1 MELSVIC
8 SILRWFGGCWSFGP
22 KPVARRRYVCLSSL
36 VDDTE
41 HSNRCCTLYTISVV
55 LNSLPASLE
64 HMTSSRVCCFPPD
77 LGDVPGGNGGDPGC
91 HWAHPVQEDP
101 RAPVQ
106 ADLQMCGQPPLPGTV
121 LTSLTFNLLLAPSGA
136 NGINKSASPAN
147 PDLGHFLE
155 FVSGGSSYS
164 TLRLFLLLLH
174 LLLHVLFS
182 RSFSFQHCSKW
193 VFNLAVELWKCLP
206 YT

>member
-1 MELSVIC
+1 MKGSSLELNVIC

-22 KPVARRRYVCLSSL
+22 KPVARRRYVCLAVL
-36 VDDTE
+36 VCFSVMTARL
-41 HSNRCCTLYTISVV
+41 HRTLEQILVKKSV
-55 LNSLPASLE
+55 SASLE
-64 HMTSSRVCCFPPD
+64 HLCAVMY
-77 LGDVPGGNGGDPGC
+77 LGDVPRGNRGDPGC